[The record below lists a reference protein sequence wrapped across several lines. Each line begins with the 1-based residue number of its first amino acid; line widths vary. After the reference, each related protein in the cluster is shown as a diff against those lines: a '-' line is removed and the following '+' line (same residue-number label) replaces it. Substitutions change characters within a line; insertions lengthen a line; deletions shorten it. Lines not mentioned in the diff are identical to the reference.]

1 MAAEFG
7 IAVGAFNV
15 ASFMLGS
22 GPQAITY
29 LTDQFKGTVHQPAAE
44 DAVAILQILE
54 KYDALLTEAEATE
67 IMTIFWNIKWDLKSA
82 ESALKNRSAFQK
94 LVGYSKT
101 RKAAGKVI
109 ANSRNAKNRVINISE
124 KARLRAIF
132 SRRRDENTA
141 RGESSS
147 ATSSERQP
155 LSPGS
160 QLTASMI
167 SLPFRNDDTSVPTS
181 RLPVPVAVVGAN
193 ARVAVQSNEADPFQD
208 GASVDITSMVRY
220 PSMDSLSS
228 ISTRSLAD

>member
-1 MAAEFG
+1 MAAQFG

-147 ATSSERQP
+147 ATSNGSP
-155 LSPGS
+155 YPPGS

-181 RLPVPVAVVGAN
+181 RLPVPVAVAGAN